1 MALDFAQI
9 DNDGI
14 ITGNVPIGIEAHAN
28 IFDKMDIDRYKYLER
43 IRDYYSDTI
52 YYSDDLS
59 GLMKD
64 LIALRDDNLSVDC
77 NIVLIESMI
86 ELVVDT
92 ISKKYRI
99 EVISD

>member
-1 MALDFAQI
+1 
-9 DNDGI
+9 
-14 ITGNVPIGIEAHAN
+14 
-28 IFDKMDIDRYKYLER
+28 MDINRYKFLER

-52 YYSDDLS
+52 YNYDDLS

-64 LIALRDDNLSVDC
+64 LIVLRDDNLSVTS